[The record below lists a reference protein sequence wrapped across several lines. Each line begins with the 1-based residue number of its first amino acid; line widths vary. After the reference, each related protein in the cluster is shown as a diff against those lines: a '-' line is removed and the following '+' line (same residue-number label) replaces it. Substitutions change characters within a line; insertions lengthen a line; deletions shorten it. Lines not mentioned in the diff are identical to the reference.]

1 MPAHPQHHN
10 SSGRMIWLHRF
21 TIILASSTLLL
32 LVVGGLVTSTESGLA
47 VPDWPNTYGY
57 FMFSF
62 PLSQMVGGI
71 FYEHGHRLIA
81 SMVGFLTIILAGW
94 IWLVDPR
101 RWMRRLGVI
110 ALVAIIMQGTL
121 GGITVLYYLPAPISI
136 AHAGLA
142 EIFFCL
148 TVSIAL
154 FTSSGWLAGYSDT
167 GRQTSA
173 AHKDLTLSRLA
184 VTTTALI
191 YLQILVGAAMRHT
204 GAGLAIP
211 DFPLAFGQLI
221 PPSWS
226 WKIGVHFTHRIGA
239 LFVVFAVLATALHVL
254 VHHRT
259 KKELIQPAGFL
270 ILLVIAQ
277 FTLGALTVLSGKHV
291 GVNTSHLAVGALLFV
306 TSVVLTLRVNHTRL
320 TMTST
325 PETAGFAASTTAS
338 SHSSLGANP

>member
-21 TIILASSTLLL
+21 TLILASSTLLL

-110 ALVAIIMQGTL
+110 ALVTVIMQGTL

-167 GRQTSA
+167 GRQHSA
-173 AHKDLTLSRLA
+173 AHKDLALSRLT

-204 GAGLAIP
+204 DA
-211 DFPLAFGQLI
+211 
-221 PPSWS
+221 
-226 WKIGVHFTHRIGA
+226 
-239 LFVVFAVLATALHVL
+239 ATY
-254 VHHRT
+254 RT
-259 KKELIQPAGFL
+259 
-270 ILLVIAQ
+270 
-277 FTLGALTVLSGKHV
+277 
-291 GVNTSHLAVGALLFV
+291 
-306 TSVVLTLRVNHTRL
+306 
-320 TMTST
+320 
-325 PETAGFAASTTAS
+325 
-338 SHSSLGANP
+338 

>member
-21 TIILASSTLLL
+21 TLILASSTLLL

-81 SMVGFLTIILAGW
+81 SMVGFMTIILVVW
-94 IWLVDPR
+94 TWLVDPR
-101 RWMRRLGVI
+101 RWMRRLGAI
-110 ALVAIIMQGTL
+110 ALVTVIMQGTL

-154 FTSSGWLAGYSDT
+154 FTSSGWLAGYSDA
-167 GRQTSA
+167 GRQNSA

-184 VTTTALI
+184 VTTTVLI

-204 GAGLAIP
+204 DAGLAIP
-211 DFPLAFGQLI
+211 DFPLAFGHLI

-226 WKIGVHFTHRIGA
+226 WKIGVHFTHRVGA

-259 KKELIQPAGFL
+259 KKELIQPAGCL
-270 ILLVIAQ
+270 ILLVIVQ

-291 GVNTSHLAVGALLFV
+291 GVNTSHLGVGALLFV
-306 TSVVLTLRVNHTRL
+306 TSVVLTLRINHTRL

-325 PETAGFAASTTAS
+325 QETAGFDASTTAS
-338 SHSSLGANP
+338 SHSSLGANR